1 MRGRHQAS
9 NVVAVDG
16 PGLVPPPARP
26 EPERDGRGRYRIPD
40 PVTGE
45 ARTWVRA
52 TTWAKTV
59 SDVFALHG
67 WEKRM
72 VALGLAQRQDLL
84 LRVAAVADPDSTPG
98 KNQLDRLVE
107 QAREHAKADARANL
121 GTALHAFTEAID
133 LGRPLPQIPPPFD
146 RDIAA
151 YRAAM
156 AAVEVSRNYV
166 EKVCVVRELGVA
178 GTMDRVVRFKHGPK
192 GSPLPLIADLKSAA
206 DLKYSWTEIAI
217 QLALYAHADTIYD
230 PVAGCHHRMIEV
242 NQEQALVV
250 HLPAGEGRCTLYLV
264 DIAAGWEMAQ
274 VCGVVREWRARRD
287 LAQVLVAEGE
297 HATA

>member
-1 MRGRHQAS
+1 VS
-9 NVVAVDG
+9 SVVPVDG

-26 EPERDGRGRYRIPD
+26 EPERDGHGRYKIPD

-45 ARTWVRA
+45 ARTWIRA

-59 SDVFALHG
+59 SDLFALNN

-72 VALGLAQRQDLL
+72 VAVGLAQRPDLL
-84 LRVAAVADPDSTPG
+84 LRVAAVAEPNSPPG
-98 KNQLDRLVE
+98 KSQLDRLVE
-107 QAREHAKADARANL
+107 QAREHAKAGARANL
-121 GTALHAFTEAID
+121 GTALHAFTEACD

-166 EKVCVVRELGVA
+166 EQVCVVRELGVA
-178 GTMDRVVRFKHGPK
+178 GTMDRVVRFQHGR
-192 GSPLPLIADLKSAA
+192 LPLIADLKTSA
-206 DLKYSWTEIAI
+206 DLKYSWNEIVI

-230 PVAGCHHRMIEV
+230 AVGRQHHRMIEV
-242 NQEQALVV
+242 NQERALVI

-274 VCGVVREWRARRD
+274 LCGVVREWRGRRD
-287 LAQVLVAEGE
+287 LAQVLVAEDVAGGAAE
-297 HATA
+297 ETA

>member
-1 MRGRHQAS
+1 MGGRRQAAS
-9 NVVAVDG
+9 TVVAVDG

-26 EPERDGRGRYRIPD
+26 EPERDGHGRYKIPD

-45 ARTWVRA
+45 ERTWIRA

-59 SDVFALHG
+59 ADVFALHG

-72 VALGLAQRQDLL
+72 VALGLAQRPDLL
-84 LRVAAVADPDSTPG
+84 LRVAAVADPDTTQG
-98 KNQLDRLVE
+98 KHHLDRLVE
-107 QAREHAKADARANL
+107 QAREHAKAGARANL
-121 GTALHAFTEAID
+121 GTALHAFTEACD

-156 AAVEVSRNYV
+156 TAVEVSRNYV

-178 GTMDRVVRFKHGPK
+178 GTMDRVVRFQH
-192 GSPLPLIADLKSAA
+192 SRLPVIGDVKSGADLKR
-206 DLKYSWTEIAI
+206 SWNEIAI

-230 PVAGCHHRMIEV
+230 PRTGRHHRMIEV
-242 NQEQALVV
+242 NQEQALVA

-264 DIAAGWEMAQ
+264 NIAAGWEMARL
-274 VCGVVREWRARRD
+274 CGVVRDWRSRRD
-287 LAQVLVAEGE
+287 LAQVLVAEGDD
-297 HATA
+297 ATA